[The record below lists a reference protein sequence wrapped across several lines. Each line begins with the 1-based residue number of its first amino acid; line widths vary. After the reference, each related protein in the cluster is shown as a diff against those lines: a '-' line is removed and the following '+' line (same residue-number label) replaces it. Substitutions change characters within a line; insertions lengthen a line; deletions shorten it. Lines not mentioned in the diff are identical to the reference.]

1 MPETLAQGGR
11 MSLGRWVM
19 ILVWAIILTLAPGIA
34 GVAVVTAVSVI
45 GDFVFVELAT
55 RCDCY
60 EPLLVKTP
68 VAVLAATVVA
78 LGTYVLAVRLGEKR
92 WPSELAPAS
101 AIPGLGMGIILAVS
115 AFGLLMGVLI
125 LSGDVVWRSPAIVN
139 WRWALDGSSNGA
151 LGGLL
156 LGLAVQGGGAR
167 LATQAFG
174 PVVGVALAALLASW
188 LVSFVEE
195 LPPLQWV
202 NVALG
207 GAILGLF
214 WLRYGRLWPGLGL
227 STGWGAL
234 SGVVIAGSPMVDG
247 GDTSIYE
254 PGRGHLIAW
263 LRGTGGPEN
272 SVPLLAGCVLAAA
285 FLAWRAWKEGRFSD
299 T

>member
-1 MPETLAQGGR
+1 M
-11 MSLGRWVM
+11 
-19 ILVWAIILTLAPGIA
+19 
-34 GVAVVTAVSVI
+34 TAVSVI
-45 GDFVFVELAT
+45 GDFVAVELAM

-60 EPLLVKTP
+60 EPSLVKTP
-68 VAVLAATVVA
+68 VAVLAAMVVA
-78 LGTYVLAVRLGEKR
+78 LGTYALAVRLGEKR

-101 AIPGLGMGIILAVS
+101 AIPGLGFGIILAVL
-115 AFGLLMGVLI
+115 AFGLLMGVLV
-125 LSGDVVWRSPAIVN
+125 LSGDVVWRSPATVD
-139 WRWALDGSSNGA
+139 WRWVPDGTSSGA

-156 LGLAVQGGGAR
+156 VGLAVQGGGVR
-167 LATQAFG
+167 LVTQAFG

-188 LVSFVEE
+188 LVSFVEA
-195 LPPLQWV
+195 LPPVQWV

-234 SGVVIAGSPMVDG
+234 SGAVLDGYPVVDG
-247 GDTSIYE
+247 EDTSLYE
-254 PGRGHLIAW
+254 PWRGHLIAW

-272 SVPLLAGCVLAAA
+272 SVLLLAGGVLAVV